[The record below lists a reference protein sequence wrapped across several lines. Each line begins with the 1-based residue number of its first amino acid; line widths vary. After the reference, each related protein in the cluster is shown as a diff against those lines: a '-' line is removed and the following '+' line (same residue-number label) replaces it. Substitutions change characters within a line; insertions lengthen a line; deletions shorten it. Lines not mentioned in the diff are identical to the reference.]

1 MTTAAIGIRTAA
13 RVKATLLVVPLLVF
27 LGVFF
32 VWPLWTMIATS
43 VQGGTVRLAFPATAV
58 AIADWNGENLPGPE
72 VQAALVKDLRN
83 PVAQEVFGDAV
94 RSLNSAQAG
103 FRTLLPRTATA
114 LRSADAGAQPTLDS
128 IDPRWSQPAFWIAL
142 KRGMPAYTD
151 ANLLAAVDL
160 KRGDDGAI
168 TPVSRDMAVNR
179 AIMLRTF
186 VIAAQVT
193 LLCAAIGLPFAM
205 LAASLAGWKRNALL
219 LAVLLPLWTSLLVRT
234 AAWMI
239 LLQDQGLINQ
249 ILKAVGLIDASL
261 PLIYNRTGVL
271 ISMTHVL
278 LPFMVL
284 PIYASLI
291 AIPRNLMPAAAAL
304 GAPPLQAFRHV
315 LLPLAMPGL
324 LSGSLLVFM
333 VALGYYI
340 TPALTGGAGDQ
351 MISSVIAF
359 YATGTANWGM
369 AGALGLFLLVP
380 TTVLYIVY
388 GRLSRTPLVQ
398 T

>member
-1 MTTAAIGIRTAA
+1 MSA
-13 RVKATLLVVPLLVF
+13 RPRATLLILPLVVF
-27 LGVFF
+27 LGLFF
-32 VWPLWTMIATS
+32 LWPLWMMVSTA
-43 VQGGTVRLAFPATAV
+43 VQGGTVRLAFPQT
-58 AIADWNGENLPGPE
+58 AIAIASWNGNSPPPAPL
-72 VQAALVKDLRN
+72 QAALVRDLRADT
-83 PVAQEVFGDAV
+83 PQERFGDAV
-94 RSLNSAQAG
+94 RTLNSQQAG
-103 FRTLLPRTATA
+103 FRTLLPRTARA
-114 LRSADAGAQPTLDS
+114 VREAGEADVADLATV
-128 IDPRWSQPAFWIAL
+128 DPRWGDLAYWLAL
-142 KRGMPAYTD
+142 KRSMPAYTD

-160 KRGDDGAI
+160 KRSDDARI
-168 TPVSRDMAVNR
+168 EPVESDFAVNR

-186 VIAAQVT
+186 IIAAQVT

-205 LAASLAGWKRNALL
+205 LAASVSGWKRNALL
-219 LAVLLPLWTSLLVRT
+219 IAVLLPLWTSLLVRT
-234 AAWMI
+234 AAWLI
-239 LLQDQGLINQ
+239 LLQDNGLINQ
-249 ILKAVGLIDASL
+249 TLRAIGLIDSPL
-261 PLIYNRTGVL
+261 SLIYNRTGVL
-271 ISMTHVL
+271 IAMTHVL
-278 LPFMVL
+278 LPLMVL

-304 GAPPLQAFRHV
+304 GAAPLQAFRHV

-388 GRLSRTPLVQ
+388 NRLSRTPLVQ

>member
-1 MTTAAIGIRTAA
+1 MSA
-13 RVKATLLVVPLLVF
+13 RLKALLLILPLVVF
-27 LGVFF
+27 LGLFF
-32 VWPLWTMIATS
+32 LWPLWMMISTA
-43 VQGGTVRLAFPATAV
+43 VQGGTVRLAFPQTATA
-58 AIADWNGENLPGPE
+58 IASWDGNGTPPPPL
-72 VQAALVKDLRN
+72 QAALVRDLRAET
-83 PVAQEVFGDAV
+83 PQERFGDAV
-94 RSLNSAQAG
+94 RTLNSQQAG
-103 FRTLLPRTATA
+103 FRTLLPRTARA
-114 LRSADAGAQPTLDS
+114 VREAGETDTIDLAA
-128 IDPRWSQPAFWIAL
+128 IDPRWNDPAYWLAL

-160 KRGDDGAI
+160 KRNDDARI
-168 TPVSRDMAVNR
+168 EPVAADFAVNR

-193 LLCAAIGLPFAM
+193 LLCAAMGLPFAM
-205 LAASLAGWKRNALL
+205 LAASVTGWKRNALL
-219 LAVLLPLWTSLLVRT
+219 VAVLLPLWTSLLVRT
-234 AAWMI
+234 AAWLI
-239 LLQDQGLINQ
+239 LLQDNGLINQ
-249 ILKAVGLIDASL
+249 TLRAIGLIDTPLS
-261 PLIYNRTGVL
+261 LIYNRTGVL
-271 ISMTHVL
+271 IAMTHVL
-278 LPFMVL
+278 LPLMVL

-304 GAPPLQAFRHV
+304 GAAPLQAFRHV

-380 TTVLYIVY
+380 TTMLYIVY
-388 GRLSRTPLVQ
+388 SRLSRTPLVQ

>member
-1 MTTAAIGIRTAA
+1 MSA
-13 RVKATLLVVPLLVF
+13 RLKASLLVLPLIAF

-32 VWPLWTMIATS
+32 LWPLWTMIATS
-43 VQGGTVRLAFPATAV
+43 VQGGTVRLAFPQTAE
-58 AIADWNGENLPGPE
+58 AIAGWDGADLPSRA
-72 VQAALVKDLRN
+72 VQDALVADLRVDV
-83 PVAQEVFGDAV
+83 PQERFGDAV
-94 RSLNSAQAG
+94 RTLNSQQAG
-103 FRTLLPRTATA
+103 FRTLLPRTVREIRDGDASAPVDLAA
-114 LRSADAGAQPTLDS
+114 LDR
-128 IDPRWSQPAFWIAL
+128 RWGEAPFWLAL
-142 KRGMPAYTD
+142 KRSMPAHTD

-160 KRGDDGAI
+160 KRADDGRVG
-168 TPVSRDMAVNR
+168 PVESNLAVNR
-179 AIMLRTF
+179 AIMWRTF

-193 LLCAAIGLPFAM
+193 FLCALIGLPFAM
-205 LAASLAGWKRNALL
+205 LTASVSGWKRNALL
-219 LAVLLPLWTSLLVRT
+219 IAVLLPLWTSLLVRT
-234 AAWMI
+234 AAWLI
-239 LLQDQGLINQ
+239 LLQDLGLINQ
-249 ILKAVGLIDASL
+249 TLRAIGLIDSPL
-261 PLIYNRTGVL
+261 SLIYNRTGVL
-271 ISMTHVL
+271 IAMTHVL
-278 LPFMVL
+278 LPLMVL

-369 AGALGLFLLVP
+369 AAALGLFLLVP
-380 TTVLYIVY
+380 TMVLYIVY

>member
-1 MTTAAIGIRTAA
+1 MSA
-13 RVKATLLVVPLLVF
+13 RLKALLLIMPLVVF
-27 LGVFF
+27 LGLFF
-32 VWPLWTMIATS
+32 LWPLWMMISTS
-43 VQGGTVRLAFPATAV
+43 VQGGTVRLAFPQTATA
-58 AIADWNGENLPGPE
+58 IASWDGNGTPPAPL
-72 VQAALVKDLRN
+72 QAALIRDLRADT
-83 PVAQEVFGDAV
+83 PQERFGDAV
-94 RSLNSAQAG
+94 RTLNSQQAG
-103 FRTLLPRTATA
+103 FRTLLPRTARA
-114 LRSADAGAQPTLDS
+114 VREAGETDPIDLAA
-128 IDPRWSQPAFWIAL
+128 IDPRWNDQAYWLAL

-160 KRGDDGAI
+160 KRNDDARI
-168 TPVSRDMAVNR
+168 EPVEPDFAVNR

-193 LLCAAIGLPFAM
+193 LLCAAMGLPFAM
-205 LAASLAGWKRNALL
+205 LAASVTGWKRNALL
-219 LAVLLPLWTSLLVRT
+219 VAVLLPLWTSLLVRT
-234 AAWMI
+234 AAWLI
-239 LLQDQGLINQ
+239 LLQDNGLINQ
-249 ILKAVGLIDASL
+249 TLRAIGLIDTPLS
-261 PLIYNRTGVL
+261 LIYNRTGVL
-271 ISMTHVL
+271 IAMTHVL
-278 LPFMVL
+278 LPLMVL

-304 GAPPLQAFRHV
+304 GAAPLQAFRHV

-340 TPALTGGAGDQ
+340 TPALMGGAGDQ

-388 GRLSRTPLVQ
+388 SRLSRTPLVQ

>member
-1 MTTAAIGIRTAA
+1 MTGA
-13 RVKATLLVVPLLVF
+13 RLKATLLVLPLILF
-27 LGVFF
+27 LGLFF

-43 VQGGTVRLAFPATAV
+43 VQGGTVRLAFPQTAEV
-58 AIADWNGENLPGPE
+58 IPGWTGEGLPSPE
-72 VQAALVKDLRN
+72 VQAALVKDLRSAV
-83 PVAQEVFGDAV
+83 PQEVFGDAV

-103 FRTLLPRTATA
+103 FRTLLPRTVTA
-114 LRSADAGAQPTLDS
+114 LRNAGPDATPDLAS
-128 IDPRWSQPAFWIAL
+128 IDPRWGQTAFWLAL
-142 KRGMPAYTD
+142 KRGMPRYTD

-160 KRGDDGAI
+160 KRGDDGAVE
-168 TPVSRDMAVNR
+168 PVAPDMAVNR

-205 LAASLAGWKRNALL
+205 LAASMTGWKRNLLL

-249 ILKAVGLIDASL
+249 ILKGIGLIDASL

-304 GAPPLQAFRHV
+304 GAPPFQAFRHV

-388 GRLSRTPLVQ
+388 GRLSRTPLGQ
-398 T
+398 A

>member
-1 MTTAAIGIRTAA
+1 MSPRL
-13 RVKATLLVVPLLVF
+13 KASLLVLPLVAF

-32 VWPLWTMIATS
+32 LWPLWMMIATS
-43 VQGGTVRLAFPATAV
+43 VQGGTVRLAFPQT
-58 AIADWNGENLPGPE
+58 AIAMADWDGTGTPSPE
-72 VQAALVKDLRN
+72 IQAALVKDLRTEI
-83 PVAQEVFGDAV
+83 PQERFGDAV
-94 RSLNSAQAG
+94 RTLNSQQAG
-103 FRTLLPRTATA
+103 FRTLLPRTA
-114 LRSADAGAQPTLDS
+114 SAVRDAAEGTIKSLDEV
-128 IDPRWSQPAFWIAL
+128 DPRWSQPGFWLAL
-142 KRGMPAYTD
+142 KRSMPAHTD

-160 KRGDDGAI
+160 KRSDAGAI
-168 TPVSRDMAVNR
+168 EPVPPELAVNR
-179 AIMLRTF
+179 SIMLRTF

-193 LLCAAIGLPFAM
+193 LACAAIGLPFAM
-205 LAASLAGWKRNALL
+205 LAASLTGWKRNFLL
-219 LAVLLPLWTSLLVRT
+219 VAVLLPLWTSLLVRT
-234 AAWMI
+234 AAWLI
-239 LLQDQGLINQ
+239 LLQDNGLINQ
-249 ILKAVGLIDASL
+249 TLKWLGLIDASL

-271 ISMTHVL
+271 IAMTHVL
-278 LPFMVL
+278 LPLMVL

-304 GAPPLQAFRHV
+304 GAPPFQAFRHV

-369 AGALGLFLLVP
+369 AGALGIFLLVP

>member
-1 MTTAAIGIRTAA
+1 MSA
-13 RVKATLLVVPLLVF
+13 RLKALLLILPLVIF
-27 LGVFF
+27 LGLFF
-32 VWPLWTMIATS
+32 LWPLWMMVSTA
-43 VQGGTVRLAFPATAV
+43 VQGGTVRLAFPQT
-58 AIADWNGENLPGPE
+58 AIAIASWDGSGPPPALL
-72 VQAALVKDLRN
+72 QAALVRDLRADT
-83 PVAQEVFGDAV
+83 PQERFGDAV
-94 RSLNSAQAG
+94 RTLNSQQAG
-103 FRTLLPRTATA
+103 FRTLLPRTARA
-114 LRSADAGAQPTLDS
+114 VRESGEIDA
-128 IDPRWSQPAFWIAL
+128 IDLQAVDQRWSDQGYWLAL
-142 KRGMPAYTD
+142 KRSMPAYTD
-151 ANLLAAVDL
+151 ANLLAAIDL
-160 KRGDDGAI
+160 KRNDEARI
-168 TPVSRDMAVNR
+168 EPVEPDFAVNR

-186 VIAAQVT
+186 TIATQVT

-205 LAASLAGWKRNALL
+205 LAASVTGWKRNALL
-219 LAVLLPLWTSLLVRT
+219 IAVLLPLWTSLLVRT
-234 AAWMI
+234 AAWLI
-239 LLQDQGLINQ
+239 LLQDNGLINQ
-249 ILKAVGLIDASL
+249 MLRAIGLIDSPLA
-261 PLIYNRTGVL
+261 LIYNRTGVL
-271 ISMTHVL
+271 IAMTHVL
-278 LPFMVL
+278 LPLMVL

-304 GAPPLQAFRHV
+304 GAAPLQAFRHV

-388 GRLSRTPLVQ
+388 NRLSRTPLVPA
-398 T
+398 

>member
-1 MTTAAIGIRTAA
+1 MSA
-13 RVKATLLVVPLLVF
+13 RLRATLLILPLVVF
-27 LGVFF
+27 LGLFF
-32 VWPLWTMIATS
+32 LWPLWMMVSTA
-43 VQGGTVRLAFPATAV
+43 VQGGTVRLAFPQT
-58 AIADWNGENLPGPE
+58 AIAIASWNGNSPPPAPL
-72 VQAALVKDLRN
+72 QAALVRDLRADT
-83 PVAQEVFGDAV
+83 PQERFGDAV
-94 RSLNSAQAG
+94 RTLNSQQAG
-103 FRTLLPRTATA
+103 FRTLLPRTARAVREAGETDM
-114 LRSADAGAQPTLDS
+114 ADLVTV
-128 IDPRWSQPAFWIAL
+128 DPRWGDLAYWLAL
-142 KRGMPAYTD
+142 KRSMPAYTD

-160 KRGDDGAI
+160 KRNDDARI
-168 TPVSRDMAVNR
+168 EPVESDFAVNR

-186 VIAAQVT
+186 IIAAQVT

-205 LAASLAGWKRNALL
+205 LAASVSGWKRNALL
-219 LAVLLPLWTSLLVRT
+219 IAVLLPLWTSLLVRT
-234 AAWMI
+234 AAWLI
-239 LLQDQGLINQ
+239 LLQDNGLINQ
-249 ILKAVGLIDASL
+249 TLRAIGLIDSPL
-261 PLIYNRTGVL
+261 SLIYNRTGVL
-271 ISMTHVL
+271 IAMTHVL
-278 LPFMVL
+278 LPLMVL

-304 GAPPLQAFRHV
+304 GAAPLQAFRHV

-388 GRLSRTPLVQ
+388 NRLSRTPLVQ

>member
-1 MTTAAIGIRTAA
+1 MNA
-13 RVKATLLVVPLLVF
+13 RLKASLLVLPLVAF

-32 VWPLWTMIATS
+32 LWPLWTMIATS
-43 VQGGTVRLAFPATAV
+43 VQGGTVRLAFPQTAV
-58 AIADWNGENLPGPE
+58 AIAGWDGANLPPRT
-72 VQAALVKDLRN
+72 VQDALVADLRVDI
-83 PVAQEVFGDAV
+83 PQERLGDAV
-94 RSLNSAQAG
+94 RTLNSQQAG
-103 FRTLLPRTATA
+103 FRTLLPRTAREIRDA
-114 LRSADAGAQPTLDS
+114 DSSAPVDLAALDS
-128 IDPRWSQPAFWIAL
+128 RWGQAPFWLAM
-142 KRGMPAYTD
+142 KRSMPAHTD

-160 KRGDDGAI
+160 KRADDGAI
-168 TPVSRDMAVNR
+168 GPVESNLAVNR
-179 AIMLRTF
+179 AIMWRTF

-193 LLCAAIGLPFAM
+193 LLCALIGLPFAM
-205 LAASLAGWKRNALL
+205 LTASLSGWKRNALL
-219 LAVLLPLWTSLLVRT
+219 VAVLLPLWTSLLVRT
-234 AAWMI
+234 AAWLI

-249 ILKAVGLIDASL
+249 TLRAIGLIDSPL
-261 PLIYNRTGVL
+261 SLIYNRTGVL
-271 ISMTHVL
+271 IAMTHVL
-278 LPFMVL
+278 LPLMVL

-369 AGALGLFLLVP
+369 AAALGLFLLVP
-380 TTVLYIVY
+380 TMVLYIVY

>member
-1 MTTAAIGIRTAA
+1 
-13 RVKATLLVVPLLVF
+13 
-27 LGVFF
+27 
-32 VWPLWTMIATS
+32 
-43 VQGGTVRLAFPATAV
+43 
-58 AIADWNGENLPGPE
+58 
-72 VQAALVKDLRN
+72 
-83 PVAQEVFGDAV
+83 
-94 RSLNSAQAG
+94 
-103 FRTLLPRTATA
+103 
-114 LRSADAGAQPTLDS
+114 
-128 IDPRWSQPAFWIAL
+128 
-142 KRGMPAYTD
+142 MPAYTD

-160 KRGDDGAI
+160 KRNDDARI
-168 TPVSRDMAVNR
+168 EPVEADFAVNR

-205 LAASLAGWKRNALL
+205 LAASVSGWKRNALL
-219 LAVLLPLWTSLLVRT
+219 IAVLLPLWTSLLVRT
-234 AAWMI
+234 AAWLI
-239 LLQDQGLINQ
+239 LLQDNGLINQ
-249 ILKAVGLIDASL
+249 TLRAIGLIDSPL
-261 PLIYNRTGVL
+261 SLIYNRTGVL
-271 ISMTHVL
+271 IAMTHVL
-278 LPFMVL
+278 LPLMVL

-304 GAPPLQAFRHV
+304 GAAPLQAFRYV

-333 VALGYYI
+333 VALGYYN

-359 YATGTANWGM
+359 YATGTANWGV

-380 TTVLYIVY
+380 TMVLYIAY
-388 GRLSRTPLVQ
+388 SRLSRTPLVQ

>member
-1 MTTAAIGIRTAA
+1 VNA
-13 RVKATLLVVPLLVF
+13 RLRALLLIAPLVAF

-32 VWPLWTMIATS
+32 LWPLWMMIATA
-43 VQGGTVRLAFPATAV
+43 VQGGTVRLAFPETAA
-58 AIADWNGENLPGPE
+58 AIASWDGGGPPPAAL
-72 VQAALVKDLRN
+72 QAALIRDLRAET
-83 PVAQEVFGDAV
+83 PQERFGDAV
-94 RSLNSAQAG
+94 RTLNSQQAG
-103 FRTLLPRTATA
+103 FRTLLPRTARA
-114 LRSADAGAQPTLDS
+114 VREAGSTDQLDLAS
-128 IDPRWSQPAFWIAL
+128 LDPRWRDQAYWQAL

-151 ANLLAAVDL
+151 ANLLAAIDL
-160 KRGDDGAI
+160 KRNDDARI
-168 TPVSRDMAVNR
+168 EPVEPAFAVNR

-186 VIAAQVT
+186 AIAVQVT

-205 LAASLAGWKRNALL
+205 LTASLSGWKRNALL
-219 LAVLLPLWTSLLVRT
+219 IAVLLPLWTSLLVRT
-234 AAWMI
+234 AAWLI
-239 LLQDQGLINQ
+239 LLQDNGLINQ
-249 ILKAVGLIDASL
+249 TLRAIGLIDSPL
-261 PLIYNRTGVL
+261 SLIYNRTGVL
-271 ISMTHVL
+271 IAMTHVL
-278 LPFMVL
+278 LPLMVL

-304 GAPPLQAFRHV
+304 GAAPLQAFRHV

-380 TTVLYIVY
+380 TTLLYIVY
-388 GRLSRTPLVQ
+388 SRLSRTPLVQ
-398 T
+398 A

>member
-1 MTTAAIGIRTAA
+1 MSA
-13 RVKATLLVVPLLVF
+13 RLKALLLVLPLVVF
-27 LGVFF
+27 LGLFF
-32 VWPLWTMIATS
+32 LWPLWMMVSTA
-43 VQGGTVRLAFPATAV
+43 VQGGTVRLAFPQTATA
-58 AIADWNGENLPGPE
+58 IANWDGAGPPSAAL
-72 VQAALVKDLRN
+72 QAALVRDLRTDT
-83 PVAQEVFGDAV
+83 PQERFGDAV
-94 RSLNSAQAG
+94 RTLNSQQAG
-103 FRTLLPRTATA
+103 FRTLLPRTARAVREAGEADVVDLVA
-114 LRSADAGAQPTLDS
+114 L
-128 IDPRWSQPAFWIAL
+128 DPRWSEQGYWLAL
-142 KRGMPAYTD
+142 KRSMPAYTD

-160 KRGDDGAI
+160 KRNDEARI
-168 TPVSRDMAVNR
+168 EPVEADFAVNR

-186 VIAAQVT
+186 VIAGQVT

-205 LAASLAGWKRNALL
+205 LAASVSGWKRNALL
-219 LAVLLPLWTSLLVRT
+219 IAVLLPLWTSLLVRT
-234 AAWMI
+234 AAWLI
-239 LLQDQGLINQ
+239 LLQDNGLINQ
-249 ILKAVGLIDASL
+249 TLRAFGLIETPLS
-261 PLIYNRTGVL
+261 LIYNRTGVL
-271 ISMTHVL
+271 IAMTHVL
-278 LPFMVL
+278 LPLMVL

-304 GAPPLQAFRHV
+304 GAAPLQAFRHV

-380 TTVLYIVY
+380 TTVLYILY

>member
-1 MTTAAIGIRTAA
+1 MTA
-13 RVKATLLVVPLLVF
+13 RVKALLLVLPLVVF
-27 LGVFF
+27 LGLFF
-32 VWPLWTMIATS
+32 LWPLWMMIATS
-43 VQGGTVRLAFPATAV
+43 VQGGTVRLVFPQTAV
-58 AIADWNGENLPGPE
+58 AIADWNGDGLPGPE
-72 VQAALVKDLRN
+72 VQAALVADLRKEA
-83 PVAQEVFGDAV
+83 PQQQFGDAV
-94 RSLNSAQAG
+94 RGLNSQQAG
-103 FRTLLPRTATA
+103 FRTLLPRTVTA
-114 LRSADAGAQPTLDS
+114 VRETPADKPVVLAD
-128 IDPRWSQPAFWIAL
+128 IDTRWSEPGFWLAL
-142 KRGMPAYTD
+142 KRSMPPYTD

-160 KRGDDGAI
+160 KRSDAGAI
-168 TPVSRDMAVNR
+168 EPVPPEFAVNR
-179 AIMLRTF
+179 SIMLRTF

-193 LLCAAIGLPFAM
+193 LICAALGLPYAM
-205 LAASLAGWKRNALL
+205 LAASVAGWMRNLLL

-234 AAWMI
+234 ASWMI

-249 ILKAVGLIDASL
+249 TLRALGLVDRPV

-271 ISMTHVL
+271 IAMSQVL

-304 GAPPLQAFRHV
+304 GARPLQAFRHV

-380 TTVLYIVY
+380 TMVLYLVY

-398 T
+398 A

>member
-1 MTTAAIGIRTAA
+1 MSA
-13 RVKATLLVVPLLVF
+13 RLKALLLVLPLVVF
-27 LGVFF
+27 LGLFF
-32 VWPLWTMIATS
+32 LWPLWMMVSTA
-43 VQGGTVRLAFPATAV
+43 VQGGTVRLAFPQTATA
-58 AIADWNGENLPGPE
+58 IANWDGAGPPSAAL
-72 VQAALVKDLRN
+72 QAALVRDLRTDT
-83 PVAQEVFGDAV
+83 PQERFGDAV
-94 RSLNSAQAG
+94 RTLNSQQAG
-103 FRTLLPRTATA
+103 FRTLLPRTARA
-114 LRSADAGAQPTLDS
+114 VREAGEADAVDLVAL
-128 IDPRWSQPAFWIAL
+128 DPRWSEQGYWLAL
-142 KRGMPAYTD
+142 KRSMPAYTD

-160 KRGDDGAI
+160 KRNDEARI
-168 TPVSRDMAVNR
+168 EPVEADFAVNR

-186 VIAAQVT
+186 VIAGQVT

-205 LAASLAGWKRNALL
+205 LAASVSGWKRNALL
-219 LAVLLPLWTSLLVRT
+219 IAVLLPLWTSLLVRT
-234 AAWMI
+234 AAWLI
-239 LLQDQGLINQ
+239 LLQDNGLINQ
-249 ILKAVGLIDASL
+249 TLRALGLIETPLS
-261 PLIYNRTGVL
+261 LIYNRTGVL
-271 ISMTHVL
+271 IAMTHVL
-278 LPFMVL
+278 LPLMVL

-304 GAPPLQAFRHV
+304 GAAPLQAFRHV

-324 LSGSLLVFM
+324 LSGSLLVFL

-380 TTVLYIVY
+380 TTVLYILY

>member
-1 MTTAAIGIRTAA
+1 MSA
-13 RVKATLLVVPLLVF
+13 RLKAVLLVLPLVAF
-27 LGVFF
+27 LGLFF
-32 VWPLWTMIATS
+32 LWPLWMMVATS
-43 VQGGTVRLAFPATAV
+43 VQGGTVRLAFPETAA
-58 AIADWNGENLPGPE
+58 AIATWDGVSPPPAPL
-72 VQAALVKDLRN
+72 QAALLRDLRLDT
-83 PVAQEVFGDAV
+83 PQERFGDAV
-94 RSLNSAQAG
+94 RTLNSQQAG
-103 FRTLLPRTATA
+103 FRTLLPRTVRAVREAGEAEA
-114 LRSADAGAQPTLDS
+114 LDLAAL
-128 IDPRWSQPAFWIAL
+128 DPRWSDQAYWLAL
-142 KRGMPAYTD
+142 KRSMPAYTD

-160 KRGDDGAI
+160 KRSDDGRI
-168 TPVSRDMAVNR
+168 EPVPADFAVNR
-179 AIMLRTF
+179 VIMLRTF

-193 LLCAAIGLPFAM
+193 LLCGLIGLPFAM
-205 LAASLAGWKRNALL
+205 LAASVTGWKRNLL
-219 LAVLLPLWTSLLVRT
+219 LVAVLLPLWTSLLVRT
-234 AAWMI
+234 AAWLI
-239 LLQDQGLINQ
+239 LLQDTGLINQ
-249 ILKAVGLIDASL
+249 TLRALGLIDGPLS
-261 PLIYNRTGVL
+261 LIYNRTGVL
-271 ISMTHVL
+271 IAMTHVL
-278 LPFMVL
+278 LPLMVL

-304 GAPPLQAFRHV
+304 GAAPLQAFRHV

>member
-1 MTTAAIGIRTAA
+1 MTA
-13 RVKATLLVVPLLVF
+13 RLKAFLLILPLIVF
-27 LGVFF
+27 LGLFF
-32 VWPLWTMIATS
+32 LWPLWTMIATS
-43 VQGGTVRLAFPATAV
+43 VQGGTVRLAFPQTAV
-58 AIADWNGENLPGPE
+58 EIAKWDGDGIPGQA
-72 VQAALVKDLRN
+72 VQAALQADLRADI
-83 PVAQEVFGDAV
+83 PQERFGDAV
-94 RSLNSAQAG
+94 RSLNSQMAG

-114 LRSADAGAQPTLDS
+114 MRSAPADALPALEA
-128 IDPRWSQPAFWIAL
+128 IDPRWKQPAFWLAL

-160 KRGDDGAI
+160 KRDDDGSIAAV
-168 TPVSRDMAVNR
+168 PPDMAVNR

-193 LLCAAIGLPFAM
+193 LACAAIGLPFAM
-205 LAASLAGWKRNALL
+205 LAASMAGWRRNLLL

-249 ILKAVGLIDASL
+249 SLKAIGLIDQSL
-261 PLIYNRTGVL
+261 PLIYNRAGVL
-271 ISMTHVL
+271 IAMTHVL

-304 GAPPLQAFRHV
+304 GARPLQAFRHV
-315 LLPLAMPGL
+315 MLPLAMPGL

-369 AGALGLFLLVP
+369 AAALGLFLLVP

-388 GRLSRTPLVQ
+388 GRLSRTPPVQ

>member
-1 MTTAAIGIRTAA
+1 MSA
-13 RVKATLLVVPLLVF
+13 RLRATLLILPLVVF
-27 LGVFF
+27 LGLFF
-32 VWPLWTMIATS
+32 LWPLWMMVSTA
-43 VQGGTVRLAFPATAV
+43 VQGGTVRLAFPQT
-58 AIADWNGENLPGPE
+58 AIAIASWNGNSPPPAPL
-72 VQAALVKDLRN
+72 QAALVRDLRADT
-83 PVAQEVFGDAV
+83 PQERFGDAV
-94 RSLNSAQAG
+94 RTLNSQQAG
-103 FRTLLPRTATA
+103 FRTLLPRTARAVREAGETDM
-114 LRSADAGAQPTLDS
+114 ADLVTV
-128 IDPRWSQPAFWIAL
+128 DPRWGDLAYWLAL
-142 KRGMPAYTD
+142 KRSMPAYTD

-160 KRGDDGAI
+160 KRSDDARI
-168 TPVSRDMAVNR
+168 EPVESDFAVNR

-186 VIAAQVT
+186 IIAAQVT

-205 LAASLAGWKRNALL
+205 LAASVSGWKRNALL
-219 LAVLLPLWTSLLVRT
+219 IAVLLPLWTSLLVRT
-234 AAWMI
+234 AAWLI
-239 LLQDQGLINQ
+239 LLQDNGLINQ
-249 ILKAVGLIDASL
+249 TLRAIGLIDSPL
-261 PLIYNRTGVL
+261 SLIYNRTGVL
-271 ISMTHVL
+271 IAMTHVL
-278 LPFMVL
+278 LPLMVL

-304 GAPPLQAFRHV
+304 GAAPLQAFRHV

-388 GRLSRTPLVQ
+388 NRLSRTPLVQ

>member
-1 MTTAAIGIRTAA
+1 MSARLKAIALI
-13 RVKATLLVVPLLVF
+13 LPLVVF
-27 LGVFF
+27 LGLFF
-32 VWPLWTMIATS
+32 LWPLWMMIATS
-43 VQGGTVRLAFPATAV
+43 VQGGTVRLAFPQTAV
-58 AIADWNGENLPGPE
+58 AMADWDGGGLPPAP
-72 VQAALVKDLRN
+72 VQAALAQDLRAAI
-83 PVAQEVFGDAV
+83 PQERFGDAV
-94 RSLNSAQAG
+94 RTLNSQQAG
-103 FRTLLPRTATA
+103 FRTLLPRTARA
-114 LRSADAGAQPTLDS
+114 IREGAGEATIDLAS
-128 IDPRWSQPAFWIAL
+128 LDPRWNDPAYWLAL
-142 KRGMPAYTD
+142 KRSMPAYTD
-151 ANLLAAVDL
+151 ANLLAALDL
-160 KRGDDGAI
+160 RRGDDGQLA
-168 TPVSRDMAVNR
+168 PVQADFAVNR

-205 LAASLAGWKRNALL
+205 LAASVSGWKRHALL
-219 LAVLLPLWTSLLVRT
+219 IAVLLPLWTSLLVRT
-234 AAWMI
+234 AAWLI
-239 LLQDQGLINQ
+239 LLQDNGLINQ
-249 ILKAVGLIDASL
+249 TLRAIGLIDAPLS
-261 PLIYNRTGVL
+261 LIYNRTGVL
-271 ISMTHVL
+271 IAMTHVL
-278 LPFMVL
+278 LPLMVL

-304 GAPPLQAFRHV
+304 GAAPLQAFRHV

-351 MISSVIAF
+351 MISSIIAF

-388 GRLSRTPLVQ
+388 SRLSRTAPVQ

>member
-1 MTTAAIGIRTAA
+1 MRA
-13 RVKATLLVVPLLVF
+13 RVRALLLILPLVVF
-27 LGVFF
+27 LGLFF
-32 VWPLWTMIATS
+32 LWPLWMMIATS
-43 VQGGTVRLAFPATAV
+43 VQGGTVRLAFPQTAA
-58 AIADWNGENLPGPE
+58 AIASWDGNGPPSAAL
-72 VQAALVKDLRN
+72 QAALVRDLRADT
-83 PVAQEVFGDAV
+83 PQERFGDAV
-94 RSLNSAQAG
+94 RTLNSQQAG
-103 FRTLLPRTATA
+103 FRTLLPRTARA
-114 LRSADAGAQPTLDS
+114 VREAGEADPFDLAAA
-128 IDPRWSQPAFWIAL
+128 DPRWSDQAYWQAL
-142 KRGMPAYTD
+142 KRSMPAYTD

-160 KRGDDGAI
+160 KRNVDARI
-168 TPVSRDMAVNR
+168 EPVEADFAVNR

-193 LLCAAIGLPFAM
+193 LLCALIGLPFAM
-205 LAASLAGWKRNALL
+205 LVASVAGWKRNVLL
-219 LAVLLPLWTSLLVRT
+219 VAVLLPLWTSLLVRT
-234 AAWMI
+234 AAWLI
-239 LLQDQGLINQ
+239 LLQDNGLINQ
-249 ILKAVGLIDASL
+249 MLRAIGLIDSPL
-261 PLIYNRTGVL
+261 SLIYNRTGVL
-271 ISMTHVL
+271 IAMTHVL
-278 LPFMVL
+278 LPLMVL

-304 GAPPLQAFRHV
+304 GAAPLQAFRHV

-380 TTVLYIVY
+380 TTVLYIAY
-388 GRLSRTPLVQ
+388 SRLSRTPLGQ

>member
-1 MTTAAIGIRTAA
+1 MSA
-13 RVKATLLVVPLLVF
+13 RLKALLLVLPLVVF
-27 LGVFF
+27 LGLFF
-32 VWPLWTMIATS
+32 LWPLWMMVSTA
-43 VQGGTVRLAFPATAV
+43 VQGGTVRLAFPQTATA
-58 AIADWNGENLPGPE
+58 IANWDGAGPPSAAL
-72 VQAALVKDLRN
+72 QAALVRDLRTDT
-83 PVAQEVFGDAV
+83 PQERFGDAV
-94 RSLNSAQAG
+94 RTLNSQQAG
-103 FRTLLPRTATA
+103 FRTLLPRTARAVREAGEADVVDLVA
-114 LRSADAGAQPTLDS
+114 L
-128 IDPRWSQPAFWIAL
+128 DPRWSEQSYWLAL
-142 KRGMPAYTD
+142 KRSMPAYTD

-160 KRGDDGAI
+160 KRNDEARI
-168 TPVSRDMAVNR
+168 EPVEADFAVNR

-186 VIAAQVT
+186 VIAGQVT

-205 LAASLAGWKRNALL
+205 LAASVSGWKRNALL
-219 LAVLLPLWTSLLVRT
+219 IAVLLPLWTSLLVRT
-234 AAWMI
+234 AAWLI
-239 LLQDQGLINQ
+239 LLQDNGLINQ
-249 ILKAVGLIDASL
+249 TLRALGLIETPLS
-261 PLIYNRTGVL
+261 LIYNRTGVL
-271 ISMTHVL
+271 IAMTHVL
-278 LPFMVL
+278 LPLMVL

-304 GAPPLQAFRHV
+304 GAAPLQAFRHV

-380 TTVLYIVY
+380 TTVLYILY

>member
-1 MTTAAIGIRTAA
+1 MTGRL
-13 RVKATLLVVPLLVF
+13 KALLLVLPLIVF
-27 LGVFF
+27 LGLFF
-32 VWPLWTMIATS
+32 LWPLWMMIATS
-43 VQGGTVRLAFPATAV
+43 VQGGTVRLAFPRTAV
-58 AIADWNGENLPGPE
+58 EIAQWDGEGLPPSH
-72 VQAALVKDLRN
+72 VQAALIADLRTDI
-83 PVAQEVFGDAV
+83 PQERFGDAV
-94 RSLNSAQAG
+94 RSLNSQQAG
-103 FRTLLPRTATA
+103 FRTLLPRTVTA
-114 LRSADAGAQPTLDS
+114 VRGAALETLPTLET
-128 IDPRWSQPAFWIAL
+128 IDPRWNQRAFWLAL

-160 KRGDDGAI
+160 KRGDDGSIAAVA
-168 TPVSRDMAVNR
+168 PDMAVNR
-179 AIMLRTF
+179 TIMLRTF
-186 VIAAQVT
+186 IIAAQVT
-193 LLCAAIGLPFAM
+193 LACAAIGLPFAM
-205 LAASLAGWKRNALL
+205 LAASLSGWRRNLLL

-261 PLIYNRTGVL
+261 PLIYNRAGVL
-271 ISMTHVL
+271 IAMTHVL

-304 GAPPLQAFRHV
+304 GARPFQAFRHV

-398 T
+398 A

>member
-1 MTTAAIGIRTAA
+1 MSA
-13 RVKATLLVVPLLVF
+13 RLKALLLVLPLVVF
-27 LGVFF
+27 LGLFF
-32 VWPLWTMIATS
+32 LWPLWMMVSTA
-43 VQGGTVRLAFPATAV
+43 VQGGTVRLAFPQTATA
-58 AIADWNGENLPGPE
+58 IANWDGAGPPSAAL
-72 VQAALVKDLRN
+72 QAALVRDLRTDT
-83 PVAQEVFGDAV
+83 PQERFGDAV
-94 RSLNSAQAG
+94 RTLNSQQAG
-103 FRTLLPRTATA
+103 FRTLLPRTARA
-114 LRSADAGAQPTLDS
+114 VREAGEADAFDLVAL
-128 IDPRWSQPAFWIAL
+128 DPRWSEQGYWLAL
-142 KRGMPAYTD
+142 KRSMPAYTD

-160 KRGDDGAI
+160 KRNDEARI
-168 TPVSRDMAVNR
+168 EPVEADFAVNR

-186 VIAAQVT
+186 VIAGQVT

-205 LAASLAGWKRNALL
+205 LAASVSGWKRNALL
-219 LAVLLPLWTSLLVRT
+219 IAVLLPLWTSLLVRT
-234 AAWMI
+234 AAWLI
-239 LLQDQGLINQ
+239 LLQDNGLINQ
-249 ILKAVGLIDASL
+249 TLRALGLIETPLS
-261 PLIYNRTGVL
+261 LIYNRTGVL
-271 ISMTHVL
+271 IAMTHVL
-278 LPFMVL
+278 LPLMVL

-304 GAPPLQAFRHV
+304 GAAPLQAFRHV

-380 TTVLYIVY
+380 TTVLYILY

>member
-1 MTTAAIGIRTAA
+1 VSA
-13 RVKATLLVVPLLVF
+13 RLKALLLVLPLVLF

-32 VWPLWTMIATS
+32 LWPLWMMVSTA
-43 VQGGTVRLAFPATAV
+43 VQGGAVRLAFPQT
-58 AIADWNGENLPGPE
+58 AIAISSWDGIGPPPAPL
-72 VQAALVKDLRN
+72 QAALVRDLRADT
-83 PVAQEVFGDAV
+83 PQERFGDAV
-94 RSLNSAQAG
+94 RTLNSQQAG
-103 FRTLLPRTATA
+103 FRTLLPRTARA
-114 LRSADAGAQPTLDS
+114 IREAGESATVDLAA
-128 IDPRWSQPAFWIAL
+128 IDPRWSDQAYWLAL
-142 KRGMPAYTD
+142 RRGMPAYTD
-151 ANLLAAVDL
+151 ANLLAAIDL
-160 KRGDDGAI
+160 KRGDDAQIG
-168 TPVSRDMAVNR
+168 PVEADFAVNR

-186 VIAAQVT
+186 AIAAQVT

-205 LAASLAGWKRNALL
+205 LAASTSGWKRNALL
-219 LAVLLPLWTSLLVRT
+219 VAVLLPLWTSLLVRT
-234 AAWMI
+234 AAWLI
-239 LLQDQGLINQ
+239 LLQDNGLINQ
-249 ILKAVGLIDASL
+249 TLRGVGLIGPPL

-271 ISMTHVL
+271 IAMTHVL
-278 LPFMVL
+278 LPLMVL

-304 GAPPLQAFRHV
+304 GAAPLQAFRHV

-388 GRLSRTPLVQ
+388 NRLSRTPLVPA
-398 T
+398 